1 MKPSDFDY
9 PLPEGQIA
17 LHPASPRDAARLL
30 VVERA
35 AGRRTDARV
44 RDLPRF
50 LEPGDLIVVNDTKVL
65 HARLFGRRASGGRIE
80 LLLLRRDEGGD
91 HETLVRAHGSLRP
104 GETLAMDG
112 GICATLLERP
122 GGGAL
127 WRARLVADG
136 DLDTVLER
144 AGHVPLPPYIKRP
157 DDALDRERYQ
167 TIFAAHPGSAAA
179 PTAGLHFTP
188 ALLDA
193 LAARG
198 IGVAKV
204 TLHVGYGTFQPVE
217 AERIEEH
224 RMHAE
229 EFEVSEQAA
238 RAIRERRGRLMAVGT
253 TTTRLLET
261 LAATGG
267 VRAARGRTDL
277 FLHPGHVFRAV
288 DLLFTNFHLPRS
300 SLLMLACAFAGR
312 ERVLDAYA
320 HALAAGY
327 RFTSYGDATLFV

>member
-1 MKPSDFDY
+1 VKPSDFDY
-9 PLPEGQIA
+9 PLPEGHIA
-17 LHPASPRDAARLL
+17 QRPASPRDAARLL

-35 AGRRTDARV
+35 TGRRTDALV

-50 LEPGDLIVVNDTKVL
+50 LEPGDLLVVNDTKVL
-65 HARLFGRRASGGRIE
+65 HARLFGRRATGGRIE
-80 LLLLRRDEGGD
+80 MLLLRRDEGGD
-91 HETLVRAHGSLRP
+91 HEALVRTHGSLRP
-104 GETLAMDG
+104 WETLAMDG
-112 GICATLLERP
+112 GIRATLLERP
-122 GGGAL
+122 GGGAI
-127 WRARLVADG
+127 WRARLAAEG
-136 DLDTVLER
+136 DLDAVLER
-144 AGHVPLPPYIKRP
+144 AGHVPLPPYLKRP

-188 ALLDA
+188 ALLEA

-198 IGVAKV
+198 VGVAKV

-229 EFEVSEQAA
+229 EYEVTEEAA
-238 RAIRERRGRLMAVGT
+238 RAISGRKGRLVAVGT
-253 TTTRLLET
+253 TTTRVLES

-277 FLHPGHVFRAV
+277 FLRPGHAFRAV
-288 DLLFTNFHLPRS
+288 ELLFTNFHLPRS
-300 SLLMLACAFAGR
+300 SLLMLVCAFGGR
-312 ERVLDAYA
+312 EQVLGAYA